1 MHMSDALVSPA
12 VGGAMWVAAAAVGW
26 HAARQVEHHG
36 GEDERRLP
44 LMGVLG
50 AFVFA
55 AQMVNFTIPG
65 SGSSGH
71 LAGGLLLAILVGPHA
86 AFVVMASVLA
96 VQALFFADGGL
107 LALGCNV
114 VNMGLFTSYLVY
126 PLVWQPLAG
135 DGRSRPR
142 VFLASIAAGVLA
154 LQLGAVGVVLE
165 TMVSGVTTLPFRPFL
180 LLMQSIHLAIG
191 AVEGL
196 VTALIVLALRQARPE
211 LAPARASRRH
221 ALAALAAAAAL
232 TGGALSW
239 FASTRPDGLE
249 WATVRAAGG
258 RGPAPASGL
267 PSFLSG
273 WQDRNALL
281 PEYDFRRPRDAAP
294 TEASAQSWG
303 APRAGS
309 SVAGLLGAALS
320 VSFVMAIGVG
330 ARALRR
336 RAAGD
341 QPPATP
347 AGTLPPYGR
356 AMSGD
361 HLPANATADARPP
374 RTSR

>member
-26 HAARQVEHHG
+26 HAARQVERHA
-36 GEDERRLP
+36 GEDESRLP

-65 SGSSGH
+65 TGSSGH
-71 LAGGLLLAILVGPHA
+71 LAGGLLLAVLVGPHA

-135 DGRSRPR
+135 DGRSRRR

-154 LQLGAVGVVLE
+154 LQLGAAGVVVE
-165 TMVSGVTTLPFRPFL
+165 TLGSGVTTLPFRPFL

-191 AVEGL
+191 VVEGL
-196 VTALIVLALRQARPE
+196 VTALVVLALRQARPE
-211 LAPARASRRH
+211 LAPARASGRS
-221 ALAALAAAAAL
+221 ALAALAAAAVL

-249 WATVRAAGG
+249 WATARAAGG
-258 RGPAPASGL
+258 GARAPASAVHAL
-267 PSFLSG
+267 LSDF
-273 WQDRNALL
+273 QERSALL
-281 PEYDFRRPRDAAP
+281 PEYDFRRPRGAAP
-294 TEASAQSWG
+294 VEASAPRWG

-309 SVAGLLGAALS
+309 SLAGLLGAALS
-320 VSFVMAIGVG
+320 LGFVMAIGAG

-336 RAAGD
+336 RAVAD
-341 QPPATP
+341 HPPHRP
-347 AGTLPPYGR
+347 AG
-356 AMSGD
+356 A
-361 HLPANATADARPP
+361 ARP
-374 RTSR
+374 RIGR

>member
-12 VGGAMWVAAAAVGW
+12 VGGAMWVAAAAVGS
-26 HAARQVEHHG
+26 HAARQVERHG

-65 SGSSGH
+65 TGSSGH

-86 AFVVMASVLA
+86 AFVVMSSVLA

-135 DGRSRPR
+135 DGRSRRR
-142 VFLASIAAGVLA
+142 VFIASIAAGVLA
-154 LQLGAVGVVLE
+154 LQLGALGVVLE
-165 TMVSGVTTLPFRPFL
+165 TMTSGVTTLPFRPFA

-191 AVEGL
+191 VVEGL
-196 VTALIVLALRQARPE
+196 VTALIVLALREARPE
-211 LAPARASRRH
+211 LAPARATGRRVV
-221 ALAALAAAAAL
+221 ATLAAAAAL
-232 TGGALSW
+232 TGGAFSW

-249 WATVRAAGG
+249 WATARAAGEG
-258 RGPAPASGL
+258 APAPVSGAHALLAS
-267 PSFLSG
+267 F
-273 WQDRNALL
+273 QDRIALL
-281 PEYDFRRPRDAAP
+281 PEYDFRRPRDGASV
-294 TEASAQSWG
+294 EASGPRWG
-303 APRAGS
+303 SPRAGS
-309 SVAGLLGAALS
+309 SLAGLLGAALS
-320 VSFVMAIGVG
+320 VGFVIAIGAG

-336 RAAGD
+336 RAAGE
-341 QPPATP
+341 PT
-347 AGTLPPYGR
+347 
-356 AMSGD
+356 
-361 HLPANATADARPP
+361 PP
-374 RTSR
+374 RAGR

>member
-12 VGGAMWVAAAAVGW
+12 VGGAMWVAAAAVGSY
-26 HAARQVEHHG
+26 AARQVERHG

-65 SGSSGH
+65 TGSSGH
-71 LAGGLLLAILVGPHA
+71 LAGGLLLAVLVGPHA

-135 DGRSRPR
+135 DGRSRRR

-154 LQLGAVGVVLE
+154 LQLGALGVVLE
-165 TMVSGVTTLPFRPFL
+165 TMTSGVTTLPFRPFA

-191 AVEGL
+191 VVEGL
-196 VTALIVLALRQARPE
+196 VTALIVLALREARPE
-211 LAPARASRRH
+211 LAPARATGRRIV
-221 ALAALAAAAAL
+221 ATLAAAAAL
-232 TGGALSW
+232 TGGALCW

-249 WATVRAAGG
+249 WATARAAGEG
-258 RGPAPASGL
+258 APAPTSGAHALLAS
-267 PSFLSG
+267 F
-273 WQDRNALL
+273 QERIALL
-281 PEYDFRRPRDAAP
+281 PEYDFRRPRGGASV
-294 TEASAQSWG
+294 EAIGPRWG
-303 APRAGS
+303 SPRAGS
-309 SVAGLLGAALS
+309 SLAGLLGAALS
-320 VSFVMAIGVG
+320 VGFVIAIGAG

-336 RAAGD
+336 RAAGE
-341 QPPATP
+341 PA
-347 AGTLPPYGR
+347 
-356 AMSGD
+356 
-361 HLPANATADARPP
+361 PP
-374 RTSR
+374 RAGR

>member
-26 HAARQVEHHG
+26 HAARQVERQG
-36 GEDERRLP
+36 SQDERRLP

-50 AFVFA
+50 AFIFA

-65 SGSSGH
+65 TGSSGH

-114 VNMGLFTSYLVY
+114 VNMALFTSYLVY

-142 VFLASIAAGVLA
+142 VFLASIVAGVLA
-154 LQLGAVGVVLE
+154 LQLGALGVVFE
-165 TMVSGVTTLPFRPFL
+165 TMTSGVTTLPFRAFA

-191 AVEGL
+191 VVEGL
-196 VTALIVLALRQARPE
+196 VTALVVLALRQARPE
-211 LAPARASRRH
+211 LAPAWATGRR
-221 ALAALAAAAAL
+221 ALAALVAAAAL

-249 WATVRAAGG
+249 WATARAAGEG
-258 RGPAPASGL
+258 APAQSSGTHAL
-267 PSFLSG
+267 LASF
-273 WQDRNALL
+273 QERIALL
-281 PEYDFRRPRDAAP
+281 PEYDFRRPHGAP
-294 TEASAQSWG
+294 PIGPNAPRWG
-303 APRAGS
+303 SPRAGS

-320 VSFVMAIGVG
+320 VGFVMAIGAG

-336 RAAGD
+336 RAVRERVP
-341 QPPATP
+341 PPA
-347 AGTLPPYGR
+347 GR
-356 AMSGD
+356 
-361 HLPANATADARPP
+361 
-374 RTSR
+374 

>member
-12 VGGAMWVAAAAVGW
+12 VGAAMWVAAAAFGS
-26 HAARQVEHHG
+26 HAARQVERHGG

-65 SGSSGH
+65 TGSSGH
-71 LAGGLLLAILVGPHA
+71 LAGGLLLAVLVGPHA

-135 DGRSRPR
+135 DGRSRRR

-154 LQLGAVGVVLE
+154 LQLGALGVVLE
-165 TMVSGVTTLPFRPFL
+165 TMTSGVTTLPFRPFA

-191 AVEGL
+191 VVEGL

-211 LAPARASRRH
+211 LVPARATGQRVV
-221 ALAALAAAAAL
+221 ATFAVAAAL

-249 WATVRAAGG
+249 WATARAAGEG
-258 RGPAPASGL
+258 APAPASGAHAL
-267 PSFLSG
+267 LASFQERL
-273 WQDRNALL
+273 ALL
-281 PEYDFRRPRDAAP
+281 PEYDFRRPHGARSLDADAP
-294 TEASAQSWG
+294 RWG
-303 APRAGS
+303 SPRAGS
-309 SVAGLLGAALS
+309 SLAGLVGAALS
-320 VSFVMAIGVG
+320 VGFVMSIGAA

-336 RAAGD
+336 RAASE
-341 QPPATP
+341 PATRR
-347 AGTLPPYGR
+347 AGR
-356 AMSGD
+356 
-361 HLPANATADARPP
+361 
-374 RTSR
+374 

>member
-26 HAARQVEHHG
+26 HAARQVERHG

-114 VNMGLFTSYLVY
+114 LNMGLFTSYLVY

-154 LQLGAVGVVLE
+154 LQLGAMGVVLE
-165 TMVSGVTTLPFRPFL
+165 AMVSGVTTLPFRPFL

-191 AVEGL
+191 VVEGL

-211 LAPARASRRH
+211 LAPARASGRR
-221 ALAALAAAAAL
+221 ALATLAAVAAL

-249 WATVRAAGG
+249 WATARTAG
-258 RGPAPASGL
+258 RGAPAPASGFKAL
-267 PSFLSG
+267 LSG
-273 WQDRNALL
+273 WQERNALL
-281 PEYDFRRPRDAAP
+281 PEYDFRRPRGAALA
-294 TEASAQSWG
+294 EASAPRWG
-303 APRAGS
+303 TPRAGS

-320 VSFVMAIGVG
+320 VGFVMSIGVG

-336 RAAGD
+336 RAAGGK
-341 QPPATP
+341 PPT
-347 AGTLPPYGR
+347 YGR
-356 AMSGD
+356 A
-361 HLPANATADARPP
+361 AAPP
-374 RTSR
+374 RVSR